1 TVKQL
6 RTRATSLTTR
16 CTSDRCVATLYL
28 PGGLRIGCRHATLY
42 SEATTASHKTKEWD
56 MESRLR
62 SKVTGLAA
70 GIALTVAMAGPASA
84 AADSGIRHHPCP
96 NNNTGVITLQLRGT
110 GNTWGPGD

>member
-1 TVKQL
+1 
-6 RTRATSLTTR
+6 
-16 CTSDRCVATLYL
+16 
-28 PGGLRIGCRHATLY
+28 
-42 SEATTASHKTKEWD
+42 

-110 GNTWGPGD
+110 GNTWGPGDWQTGGGYPEWQNTGGVYRTITDGGRMTGGGYYRVVANDTYRNLVPSCRLTG